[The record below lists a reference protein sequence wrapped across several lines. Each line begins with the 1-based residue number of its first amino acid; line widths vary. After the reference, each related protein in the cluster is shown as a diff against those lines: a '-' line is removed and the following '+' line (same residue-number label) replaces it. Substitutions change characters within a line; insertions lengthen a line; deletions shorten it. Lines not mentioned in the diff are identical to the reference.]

1 MLSMPLALRLR
12 RRTRSFSVF
21 SLSLSLF
28 AGLLGAGGCEPPRD
42 WCSGIV
48 VRPDQRF
55 IDPENCVPQWTDR
68 EIAQVGEVVMIGD
81 FMDVAQPVIPG
92 PGRTCERE
100 PGHHVNAAY
109 AATLRAARAAVGGPP
124 LQIVHEDRFDLVP
137 ATFAATPGFSADFL
151 LRTATPWSSVT
162 GFFTEDTSAAC
173 VPGGCRLSDSYGAKE
188 GDVGRRL
195 RDFIDA
201 SAGSGRYKSTV
212 YYLARPDGSG
222 VFWPTAAMANL
233 GSPGYR
239 AWRVAE
245 AKRALAVG
253 TYDAIHLNHK
263 LHQYYG
269 GAEHWLDS
277 GWLRSVQVL
286 EFLADTFW
294 TAKPSSY
301 GYSKYV
307 SGWYALSQEL
317 ALAGVPYAATLPHQ
331 VWSSNKYD
339 DLSTGSTNEA
349 AMLRD
354 AGERAKVL
362 MIDAPTSMTTSTWQ
376 GIVAVAGKRGAK
388 VVRFDQACPLAGE

>member
-1 MLSMPLALRLR
+1 MPFALRLR
-12 RRTRSFSVF
+12 RRNSSFSV
-21 SLSLSLF
+21 LALALCLF

-81 FMDVAQPVIPG
+81 FMDVTQPVIPQ
-92 PGRTCERE
+92 PGRSCNPS
-100 PGHHVNAAY
+100 PGHPANASY
-109 AATLRAARAAVGGPP
+109 AAKLRKARADVAGPP
-124 LQIVHEDRFDLVP
+124 LHIVHEGRFDLVP
-137 ATFAATPGFSADFL
+137 TTFAAKPGFSADFL
-151 LRTATPWSSVT
+151 LRTTTPWSSVT

-188 GDVGRRL
+188 DDVGRRL

-212 YYLARPDGSG
+212 YYLARPTGTD
-222 VFWPTAAMANL
+222 VYWPSAAMANL
-233 GSPGYR
+233 ASAPYR

-245 AKRALAVG
+245 AKRALTAG
-253 TYDAIHLNHK
+253 TYDSIQLDHK

-269 GAEHWLDS
+269 GAQHWLDS
-277 GWLRSVQVL
+277 GWLVSVQVL
-286 EFLADTFW
+286 EFLSDTFW
-294 TAKPSSY
+294 TARPVVY
-301 GYSKYV
+301 GYSQYV

-317 ALAGVPYAATLPHQ
+317 VQAGVPYAVTLPHQ
-331 VWSSNKYD
+331 VWSSDKYD
-339 DLSTGSTNEA
+339 DLSTSSVNEA
-349 AMLRD
+349 TMLRD

-362 MIDAPTSMTTSTWQ
+362 MIDAPISMTATTWQ
-376 GIVAVAGKRGAK
+376 GIVAAAGKRGAK
-388 VVRFDQACPLAGE
+388 IVRFDQACPLAGE